1 MWLDM
6 TCELTRSVRLLEV
19 SVGEGSTVIKN
30 SSLAF
35 QSQEQEKEEL
45 LEQYRVLSG
54 ETERLVSESKASA
67 GKVTNYHM
75 ELVQKQRS
83 EMELSDKIRRLESE
97 IQQVN
102 QTEWV

>member
-1 MWLDM
+1 
-6 TCELTRSVRLLEV
+6 V

>member
-1 MWLDM
+1 ML
-6 TCELTRSVRLLEV
+6 
-19 SVGEGSTVIKN
+19 
-30 SSLAF
+30 SS
-35 QSQEQEKEEL
+35 
-45 LEQYRVLSG
+45 
-54 ETERLVSESKASA
+54 ETERLVSESKVSA

-102 QTEWV
+102 HICA